1 MIGDILDEAMGDL
14 RAEAESMMRD
24 TVLIEARTG
33 EIRDALGSITKT
45 WSPVY
50 VGRGVVRLTDVSP
63 SIVDSAKRTIVVREY
78 LGKVPHNVTLQ
89 PNVEH
94 RLTVTASDDAN
105 AIGSYTVIDA
115 GRQSW
120 AIQQRLRLTRS
131 S

>member
-24 TVLIEARTG
+24 TILIEARTG
-33 EIRDALGSITKT
+33 ETRDALGSITKT

-50 VGRGVVRLTDVSP
+50 AGRGVVRLTDVSP
-63 SIVDSAKRTIVVREY
+63 SIVDSAKRTVVVREY
-78 LGKVPHNVTLQ
+78 LGKVPHSVTLQ